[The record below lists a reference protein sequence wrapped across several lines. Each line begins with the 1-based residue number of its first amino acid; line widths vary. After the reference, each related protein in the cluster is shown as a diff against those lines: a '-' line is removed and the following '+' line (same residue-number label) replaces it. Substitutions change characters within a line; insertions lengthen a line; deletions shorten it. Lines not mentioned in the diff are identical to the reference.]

1 MQPSDDSQLLNGKG
15 KKHIVDVR
23 PMELD
28 DVHKVFHLGEKLF
41 TATSVP
47 NLYRTWDEFEVVN
60 LYQTD
65 TDTCLVAEVD
75 EELAGFALGTVIEK
89 NRSSWTYGY
98 LVWLG
103 VDPRFQRFGVAARLF
118 RRFHELMLEKG
129 ARIIMVDT
137 EMDNIPALRFFRKM
151 GFNNAQEHV
160 FLTMNVDD
168 ARRRYERKHPKE
180 P

>member
-1 MQPSDDSQLLNGKG
+1 MHSADDSQSTNGKG
-15 KKHIVDVR
+15 RKPVVEVR
-23 PMELD
+23 SMELD
-28 DVHKVFHLGEKLF
+28 DVANVFHLGEKLF

-75 EELAGFALGTVIEK
+75 EVLAGFALGTVIEK

-103 VDPRFQRFGVAARLF
+103 VDPKFQRFGVASRLF
-118 RRFHELMLEKG
+118 RRFHELMLEQG

-137 EMDNIPALRFFRKM
+137 EMDNVPALRFFRKM

-168 ARRRYERKHPKE
+168 ARRRYEKKRPKE